1 MFLVVEFKLD
11 RVFIIILKMVGEIVI
26 IVYGFY
32 RYRVQCYGVIRIY
45 YIGMF
50 CFEVL
55 LMEIKGIVNF

>member
-11 RVFIIILKMVGEIVI
+11 RVFIIIWKMVGEIVI

-45 YIGMF
+45 YMF

>member
-32 RYRVQCYGVIRIY
+32 RYRV
-45 YIGMF
+45 
-50 CFEVL
+50 
-55 LMEIKGIVNF
+55 